1 MYRLRYRSNMDQ
13 KCCGFVRNGPQW
25 VNNVQNRIFWQPFKK
40 NFFFFCHA
48 SNIYRKHKRVNLFT
62 LPKTSWKNVNRI
74 NSERI
79 LCNCIIVLILCRSFS
94 YPFFKK
100 TYLPLCCSHHGNKWC
115 CERLLPWF
123 FLIIVKK
130 ENSNLAQKKIYT
142 CLASMQLDFLT
153 RYGKYFSF
161 FLVTQ
166 WCHMLLYDFKHYH
179 LVKHFLQHKLSPTRA
194 AFSSQFNSELC
205 LKCIWRIRKF

>member
-1 MYRLRYRSNMDQ
+1 MFKIEFSGSHS
-13 KCCGFVRNGPQW
+13 K
-25 VNNVQNRIFWQPFKK
+25 RI
-40 NFFFFCHA
+40 FFFCHA

-100 TYLPLCCSHHGNKWC
+100 TYLPLWCSHHGNKWC

-166 WCHMLLYDFKHYH
+166 WLHMLLYDFKHYH

>member
-1 MYRLRYRSNMDQ
+1 MFKIEFS
-13 KCCGFVRNGPQW
+13 GSHS
-25 VNNVQNRIFWQPFKK
+25 KK
-40 NFFFFCHA
+40 NFFFCHA
-48 SNIYRKHKRVNLFT
+48 SNIYRKHKRVNVFT

-94 YPFFKK
+94 YTFFKK
-100 TYLPLCCSHHGNKWC
+100 TYLPLWCSHHGNKWC

-130 ENSNLAQKKIYT
+130 ENSNLVQKKIYT

-179 LVKHFLQHKLSPTRA
+179 LVKHFLQHKLSPTRPSRR
-194 AFSSQFNSELC
+194 SSIQNYV
-205 LKCIWRIRKF
+205 IWRIRKF